1 MLKEMNKGVGF
12 AYEHYIIKGSATIDK
27 HVRTKTEKKG
37 EGVLANTRI
46 SYVYSFHFQI
56 PVLATTCTVKHHL
69 LYLYINHLL
78 LKATMVFV
86 SLCFYAC

>member
-1 MLKEMNKGVGF
+1 MNITLLKVVPRLINMF
-12 AYEHYIIKGSATIDK
+12 AQKQ
-27 HVRTKTEKKG
+27 KKRG